1 MLKMRSV
8 QLKNTWRITW
18 RFEDLTWMWWC
29 LCKIFMIWVR
39 GNVITIRRVMKLT
52 KNERKLDDQPLNLE
66 FEWEDLREKWCLIL
80 GGNEGNE
87 WSEEWERGFPNSFGR
102 ELLGNEWGSTMRWLG
117 VVGSTIAGQRN
128 GHGVV
133 VCVKY
138 YGKIHTPPHDLT

>member
-1 MLKMRSV
+1 MRSV

-52 KNERKLDDQPLNLE
+52 KNERKLDDKPLNLE
-66 FEWEDLREKWCLIL
+66 IWVGGFERKVMFDTWRKWGKWVKWRVKESSPAHLDV
-80 GGNEGNE
+80 G
-87 WSEEWERGFPNSFGR
+87 
-102 ELLGNEWGSTMRWLG
+102 LLGKEWDSALRWLG
-117 VVGSTIAGQRN
+117 VVGCTIAGQRN